1 MADPNYNPYK
11 DLNKIPGD
19 VERAKKSVEGW
30 FTKKQVK
37 DVISGK
43 DKVSSKKRWHEL
55 GDRQPIPQQQPPV
68 VEEVSES
75 VSTGYARLPTGP
87 DVAPSVDWSV
97 PRGFPP
103 GDAYHAVKDYFTEPA
118 PVVKPAQLDFMQG
131 RGPVNAAGQA
141 PNVVINVGRD
151 GADGGLG
158 HGDHAFGDEHVVS
171 DHRSPGRRYKNIIEQ
186 AQAEGIPT
194 AQYQMQRAARNAPA
208 PDLSGQ
214 SRDDISGQS
223 NAQNLFDQNYM
234 MPPLAVEAERGEI
247 ASVNA
252 NAMKAYEDMS
262 ILEQA
267 NMEVPGGW
275 GQDHFALQ
283 QLLERDHGRGIIGQP
298 PHEGD
303 RIPKAAAPKET
314 PWESVFGVPKPQW
327 AKDIKNAL
335 VGGGPEEASDDVAP
349 MVAKAAMSPLG
360 KDVSAGRTDLA
371 PIYENEGDSSMMR
384 MAERNAQ
391 ATGAVGALVDRLPGL
406 QWSPKGLLDWPEGK
420 TPQKELLH
428 PINLPTDLNADERAR
443 YIKVYDAA
451 FGEVDPQRSRIQAT
465 ETARVSDTPGIMR
478 SELPSMALGHV
489 AGAGV
494 AKIIGPL
501 FRVLKGVKLPRVV
514 SYAQLKKMD
523 KSLDNEMVGMA
534 DDLGFGANSS
544 FQTYFSGHGNS
555 LSGAY
560 GAAYGLTPK
569 QIMKPGALEAAI
581 KAERARLL
589 SGKAPGIGLTE
600 KEILAGAGEGSKT
613 LGSKLSEAMGGALGG
628 VTDFLA
634 PTSTT
639 PDEALAGHS
648 AFPYSPHET
657 EKAYDQRLLEV
668 LSEKMSRFQSGEG
681 RTSKTYPIT
690 SSGLVS
696 DYPVEEA
703 IEPTKEDPVEVEETI
718 TEEALPDD
726 TVEEV
731 KSAPSAKGT
740 IYENAPARNVKP
752 KGTQMTPT
760 QSTGKIRLANAVT
773 EAMTSD
779 NYFETMFNFLK
790 TNQETG
796 LVKTALGNR
805 ALRRIAHNT
814 GVKWYNWFI
823 DKQSKENR
831 GSRISWDKQLQEM
844 GRSANKA
851 ILDEIEGKRKRGE
864 KLEDD
869 ELRFKRDMQ
878 KINYKDRLSKQNK
891 KRGERDYTDFLT
903 QWKQNPSAHL
913 ADIAIWT
920 MRDQG
925 VANYL
930 ANMQEARSSAKSG
943 SSKQLRDQAARI
955 TTIAKYQAALAR
967 GDDIEAD
974 RISEDEIDQD
984 DTLTQGTDINV
995 LRKELEKY
1003 RKTALDVAVASKFN
1017 SELSYNDHLK
1027 NVGAEM
1033 INIFMKSD
1041 DPDILDY
1048 MSQDP
1053 EAKDLIFNLIRSPK
1067 GHNLSP
1073 DTFYKHSPN
1082 AGKKKKRRR

>member
-37 DVISGK
+37 DVITGK

-55 GDRQPIPQQQPPV
+55 GDRQPLPQQQPPV

-103 GDAYHAVKDYFTEPA
+103 GDAYHTVKDYFTEPA

-131 RGPVNAAGQA
+131 GGPVNAAGQA

-158 HGDHAFGDEHVVS
+158 RGDHTFGSEHVVS
-171 DHRSPGRRYKNIIEQ
+171 DHRSPGQFNME
-186 AQAEGIPT
+186 ENLET
-194 AQYQMQRAARNAPA
+194 APFDMR
-208 PDLSGQ
+208 PDSMAYSPHI
-214 SRDDISGQS
+214 SRLPDYV
-223 NAQNLFDQNYM
+223 N
-234 MPPLAVEAERGEI
+234 AERGEI
-247 ASVNA
+247 ANVNA

-283 QLLERDHGRGIIGQP
+283 QLLDKPYAQGIIGQP

-303 RIPKAAAPKET
+303 RIPEAVAEIKA
-314 PWESVFGVPKPQW
+314 
-327 AKDIKNAL
+327 
-335 VGGGPEEASDDVAP
+335 DVEPMAP

-371 PIYENEGDSSMMR
+371 PIYENEGDSPMMR

-391 ATGAVGALVDRLPGL
+391 AAEAVGALADRLPGL

-501 FRVLKGVKLPRVV
+501 FKVLKGVKLPRVV

-589 SGKAPGIGLTE
+589 SGKAHGVGLTE
-600 KEILAGAGEGSKT
+600 KEIFGEGGKT
-613 LGSKLSEAMGGALGG
+613 LGSKLSGAMGGALGG

-668 LSEKMSRFQSGEG
+668 LTEKMSRFQSGEG

-696 DYPVEEA
+696 DYPIEEA
-703 IEPTKEDPVEVEETI
+703 IEPTKEEPVEVEETI

-891 KRGERDYTDFLT
+891 KRGERDYTDFLAN
-903 QWKQNPSAHL
+903 WRQNPSAHL

-930 ANMQEARSSAKSG
+930 ANMQEARSSAKNESG
-943 SSKQLRDQAARI
+943 KKLRDQAARI
-955 TTIAKYQAALAR
+955 TTIAKYQAAVAR

-974 RISEDEIDQD
+974 RISENEIDQD

-995 LRKELEKY
+995 LKRELEKY
-1003 RKTALDVAVASKFN
+1003 RKTALDVAAASKFN
-1017 SELSYNDHLK
+1017 SELTYNEHFK

-1041 DPDILDY
+1041 DPDVLEY

-1053 EAKDLIFNLIRSPK
+1053 KAKDLIFNLMRSPK

-1073 DTFYKHSPN
+1073 DTFFKHSPN